1 MIEINID
8 GIVGPSYYFSGAGVG
23 NVASHES
30 RQSPSYPRAA
40 ALEGLEKA
48 HRVSQLGIGQYV
60 LPPPLR
66 PRAEFLEAIGF
77 DGGWSDQTAA
87 ALQCEPSALAAV
99 YSSAFIW
106 TANAATYAPACDTID
121 GVSRIVPANLISS
134 WHRASEAAER
144 SEEFRQLFA
153 QVADLRIEDPLPAI
167 LPLRDEGAA
176 NHMRLSLSSC
186 HARTYTPV
194 ETSGLH
200 VFVYGESTSTTA
212 PRPSRFLAR
221 QTESACRALARR
233 LRLHPEN
240 TFYLQQHPQAVDA
253 GVFHNDVIATAHES
267 VMLHHELAFINADV
281 ELARIESRFRERY
294 GRDLQRIVIRAQ
306 ELPLVEA
313 VKSYFFNCQILSDPQ
328 SDATSEG
335 TSRESSR
342 MTVLFPK
349 QCTQWKSA
357 SETAARLLNDRT
369 NPIERIEFVDL
380 FQSMGG
386 GGGPACLRLRIQLTE
401 QQVAALDARFRLT
414 EQLYSRLRCIIE
426 DCYPDRLTVEDLLRP
441 GTRENCEAAS
451 RRVGECF
458 TA

>member
-23 NVASHES
+23 NVASQES

-48 HRVSQLGIGQYV
+48 HRVSQLGIEQYV

-66 PRAEFLEAIGF
+66 PRAQFLNAIGF
-77 DGGWSDQTAA
+77 DGDWSDQTAA
-87 ALQCEPSALAAV
+87 ALQFEPSALAAA

-106 TANAATYAPACDTID
+106 TANAATYAPACDTTD

-134 WHRASEAAER
+134 WHRASEVAER
-144 SEEFRQLFA
+144 SEQFRQLFA

-186 HARTYTPV
+186 DARTHASA
-194 ETSGLH
+194 EISGLH

-221 QTESACRALARR
+221 QTESACRALARQ

-267 VMLHHELAFINADV
+267 VMLHHELAFINADG
-281 ELARIESRFRERY
+281 ELARIESRFRALY
-294 GRDLQRIVIRAQ
+294 GRDLQRIVISEQ
-306 ELPLVEA
+306 QLPLADA
-313 VKSYFFNCQILSDPQ
+313 VKSYFFNCQILSHPQ
-328 SDATSEG
+328 IDVASE
-335 TSRESSR
+335 SILSKSSR

-349 QCTQWKSA
+349 QCSQWKSA
-357 SETAARLLNDRT
+357 SETAARLLNDQSI
-369 NPIERIEFVDL
+369 PIERIEFVDL

-386 GGGPACLRLRIQLTE
+386 GGGPACLRLRMQLTE
-401 QQVAALDARFRLT
+401 QQVAALDARFQLT
-414 EQLYSRLRCIIE
+414 EQLYSQLRSIIE
-426 DCYPDRLTVEDLLRP
+426 DCYPERLTVEDFLRP
-441 GTRENCEAAS
+441 GTRENCETAS

-458 TA
+458 KA